1 MSTSVVLI
9 VLLSAL
15 IHASWNAL
23 LKAGEDKLLNTV
35 MVAGGCGLIG
45 AVALPFLPVPA
56 VASWPY
62 IAASA
67 TLQVGYFLLLAGAY
81 RSGEMSSAYPL
92 MRGTAPLLIA
102 IASGPLI
109 GEALPAARW
118 VGIALISGGVISLAF
133 EPKTNPANPANDPAR
148 SGSVL
153 RDRAAIG
160 FALANAMVICVY
172 TLVDGV
178 GVRASGSPL
187 AYTLWIFV
195 LASAPLVIWA
205 LAARS
210 RDFTALVRRRYRL
223 GLIGGLGTAGS
234 YALALWAMT
243 VAPVAAVAALRET
256 SIVFVLVISV
266 VILKERL
273 TPRRLVSALII
284 AGGAVAIRLS

>member
-45 AVALPFLPVPA
+45 AAALPFLPSPA
-56 VASWPY
+56 PESWPY
-62 IAASA
+62 LATSAA
-67 TLQVGYFLLLAGAY
+67 LQVIYFLLLAGAY
-81 RSGEMSSAYPL
+81 RSGDMSTAYPL

-109 GEALPAARW
+109 GEALPGARW
-118 VGIALISGGVISLAF
+118 AGIALISGGVISLAF
-133 EPKTNPANPANDPAR
+133 ERGAGPTGP
-148 SGSVL
+148 GSFW
-153 RDRAAIG
+153 RDRASIG
-160 FALANAMVICVY
+160 FALANAAVICAY

-178 GVRASGSPL
+178 GVRASGSPV

-195 LASAPLVIWA
+195 LASTPLVCWA
-205 LAARS
+205 LVARGP
-210 RDFTALVRRRYRL
+210 DFIALVRRRHRV

-234 YALALWAMT
+234 YVLALWAMT
-243 VAPVAAVAALRET
+243 LAPVAAVAALRET
-256 SIVFVLVISV
+256 SIVFVLIISV

-273 TPRRLVSALII
+273 TRRRLASGLVITA
-284 AGGAVAIRLS
+284 GAVAIRLS